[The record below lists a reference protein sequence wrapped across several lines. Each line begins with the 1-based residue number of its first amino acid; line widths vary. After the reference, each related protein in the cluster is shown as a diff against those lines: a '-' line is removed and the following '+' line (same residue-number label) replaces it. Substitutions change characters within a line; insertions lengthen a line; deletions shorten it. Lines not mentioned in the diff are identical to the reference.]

1 MVGEKEDMSMEDIL
15 SSIRKYVSEENT
27 VTNNNDNKQ
36 QVEEIDEP
44 VINLDANSVLM
55 QEEEKQAI
63 EKGPFN
69 KLTEALKT
77 YNKPK
82 KQTGSTDLN
91 MSVDQ
96 FLREIVEGYIQKW
109 ADKNLQ
115 HIVESI
121 VLKEIEKIKS
131 E

>member
-36 QVEEIDEP
+36 PVEEIDEP

-115 HIVESI
+115 HIVENI